1 MSRTA
6 ATHLKTMTAA
16 GETEKDLSPTPET
29 ETTDRIGHETNLET
43 DPQTDLKIDLETT
56 LLATEVF
63 RIGQTIEPETGQ
75 RTGPKGTGPETEIR
89 DSLVT
94 LTGDKKA
101 DLLEETEV
109 EINLPLLHEAD
120 PKGHPPE
127 TDTETETVL
136 HLRDDPILK

>member
-6 ATHLKTMTAA
+6 ATHQKMMTTA

-43 DPQTDLKIDLETT
+43 DPRTDLKIDLETT

-63 RIGQTIEPETGQ
+63 RIGRTTEPETRQ
-75 RTGPKGTGPETEIR
+75 RTGPKGTGPETETR

-101 DLLEETEV
+101 DLPEETEV

-127 TDTETETVL
+127 TGTETETVL